1 MDMIQV
7 GCEESISAADEAQME
22 HERGER
28 EREERERWGSLE
40 VEHGPLMT
48 QVEWDDHVIAFN
60 DWIDRYQQGEGEDW
74 YAEYEGKA
82 WKD

>member
-7 GCEESISAADEAQME
+7 GCEEAISAADEAQME

-28 EREERERWGSLE
+28 EREERVRQEHWDALE
-40 VEHGPLMT
+40 AQHGPL
-48 QVEWDDHVIAFN
+48 
-60 DWIDRYQQGEGEDW
+60 DRHA
-74 YAEYEGKA
+74 YAGYEGMA